1 MHPIW
6 QVSII
11 QSPIPYFPVKTM
23 VKQQKSADFLT
34 NEIGCHPYNAAVEV
48 FASLYDSSLGQ
59 TEGVDIA
66 KWNFRKVYAFHAL
79 MISRNG
85 CNFHGS
91 F

>member
-48 FASLYDSSLGQ
+48 FASLYDSSL
-59 TEGVDIA
+59 VC
-66 KWNFRKVYAFHAL
+66 
-79 MISRNG
+79 S
-85 CNFHGS
+85 HGLA
-91 F
+91 

>member
-48 FASLYDSSLGQ
+48 FASLYDSSL
-59 TEGVDIA
+59 D
-66 KWNFRKVYAFHAL
+66 
-79 MISRNG
+79 
-85 CNFHGS
+85 
-91 F
+91 

>member
-48 FASLYDSSLGQ
+48 FASLYDSSLVRGF
-59 TEGVDIA
+59 VP
-66 KWNFRKVYAFHAL
+66 
-79 MISRNG
+79 
-85 CNFHGS
+85 C
-91 F
+91 

>member
-48 FASLYDSSLGQ
+48 FASLYDSSLMVALNEYGKHIHRSYS
-59 TEGVDIA
+59 ECFLV
-66 KWNFRKVYAFHAL
+66 FRF
-79 MISRNG
+79 
-85 CNFHGS
+85 
-91 F
+91 

>member
-6 QVSII
+6 QMSII

-48 FASLYDSSLGQ
+48 FASLYDSSLLL
-59 TEGVDIA
+59 A
-66 KWNFRKVYAFHAL
+66 KLQPGRARRRIKAT
-79 MISRNG
+79 
-85 CNFHGS
+85 
-91 F
+91 

>member
-48 FASLYDSSLGQ
+48 FASLYDSSLNLHY
-59 TEGVDIA
+59 
-66 KWNFRKVYAFHAL
+66 KSHFPP
-79 MISRNG
+79 
-85 CNFHGS
+85 
-91 F
+91 

>member
-48 FASLYDSSLGQ
+48 FASLYDSSLVAAPNNNNARRKCRRSLKNLVKRFRAS
-59 TEGVDIA
+59 EGVE
-66 KWNFRKVYAFHAL
+66 
-79 MISRNG
+79 
-85 CNFHGS
+85 
-91 F
+91 